1 MLDTS
6 ESMLARS
13 TLRRALLA
21 VVVICLVGLLTGYLT
36 GPHDPTVTDGFR
48 PTEAGGYDPAAL
60 ESAANITVAATQGV
74 PESDARGELVALTG
88 DGTIAYRNGTLQ
100 TYFDV
105 DPVEGEPYVV
115 EYVGAE
121 KLTGDACAGVS
132 TDPCSRNVYE
142 RLNLRTDET
151 TRLWS
156 QITPRIPSNRYHDI
170 DRVNETHIAVAD
182 IYEDALY
189 TIDLATGEEVW
200 RWNADEAYDRSSGG
214 SPGDWTHVNDIEAL
228 PDGRFMASLRN
239 QDSAVFLRP
248 GEGLLAN
255 QTLGADDTHDILYE
269 QHNPDY
275 IPESDGGPSV
285 PLADSENRRV
295 VEYQLQDG
303 EWVQTWAWTDARL
316 QWPRDADRLPDGSTL
331 VTDSHGDRVIEVA
344 PDGTVLWSATVR
356 LPYEAE
362 RLATP
367 SESGGGPALDTG
379 NPGIDPGAGLLANPG
394 YTLRT
399 AVPQL
404 AVNGLLYVSPSWI
417 LYPELLVV
425 LALALTLLGWGVT
438 ELWWRRDRIRAAVGR
453 AR

>member
-1 MLDTS
+1 MP
-6 ESMLARS
+6 ARS

-21 VVVICLVGLLTGYLT
+21 VVVVCLVGLLVGYLT
-36 GPHDPTVTDGFR
+36 GPHDPTTTDGFR
-48 PTEAGGYDPAAL
+48 PTDAGGYDPAAL
-60 ESAANITVAATQGV
+60 ESAANVTVAATQGV
-74 PESDARGELVALTG
+74 PESDAAGELVALTDEG
-88 DGTIAYRNGTLQ
+88 NVAYRNDTLQ

-105 DPVEGEPYVV
+105 DPVPDAPYVV

-132 TDPCSRNVYE
+132 TDTCSRNVYE

-156 QITPRIPSNRYHDI
+156 KTTPRIPSNRYHDI
-170 DRVNETHIAVAD
+170 DRVNGTHIAVAD

-189 TIDLATGEEVW
+189 TVDLATGEEVW
-200 RWNADEAYDRSSGG
+200 RWNAEEDYDRSSGG
-214 SPGDWTHVNDIEAL
+214 SPGDWTHVNDIETT
-228 PDGRFMASLRN
+228 PDGRFQASLRN
-239 QDSAVFLRP
+239 QDSVVFVRP
-248 GEGLLAN
+248 GEGLVAE
-255 QTLGADDTHDILYE
+255 QTLGSDGAHSVLYE

-275 IPESDGGPSV
+275 IPAANGGPGV
-285 PLADSENRRV
+285 PVADSENRRV
-295 VEYQLQDG
+295 VEYQRQDG

-367 SESGGGPALDTG
+367 SESGGGPAVDTG
-379 NPGIDPGAGLLANPG
+379 DPGIDPSAGLLANPG

-404 AVNGLLYVSPSWI
+404 LVNGLLYVSPSWV

-425 LALALTLLGWGVT
+425 LALGLTLLAWGVG
-438 ELWWRRDRIRAAVGR
+438 EIWWRRDRIRAAVGR
-453 AR
+453 